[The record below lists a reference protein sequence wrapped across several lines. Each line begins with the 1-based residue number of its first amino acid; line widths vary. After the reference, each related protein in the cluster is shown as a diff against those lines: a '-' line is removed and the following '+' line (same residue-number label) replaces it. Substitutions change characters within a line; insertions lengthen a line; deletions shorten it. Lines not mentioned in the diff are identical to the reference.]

1 MSLFAKVSKN
11 LVLNSKNS
19 LKIVGFVV
27 DSVCFT
33 ALCSISQ
40 QMCVKMPTTSKKRNS
55 SFQNKEEIM
64 LNVVIVTYDVT
75 HIFFSLNLFA
85 SKFGNPNTGRA
96 GLHSAF

>member
-1 MSLFAKVSKN
+1 MGGSKISKTVYGGGALF
-11 LVLNSKNS
+11 
-19 LKIVGFVV
+19 GTPEDF
-27 DSVCFT
+27 
-33 ALCSISQ
+33 
-40 QMCVKMPTTSKKRNS
+40 KKEKFLF
-55 SFQNKEEIM
+55 FQNKEEIM

>member
-1 MSLFAKVSKN
+1 MQYFATNVRENANYFKKEKFLF
-11 LVLNSKNS
+11 
-19 LKIVGFVV
+19 
-27 DSVCFT
+27 
-33 ALCSISQ
+33 
-40 QMCVKMPTTSKKRNS
+40 
-55 SFQNKEEIM
+55 FQNKEEIM